1 MNWFVPPL
9 LLAVLGCGLPSG
21 LAHAAEDGK
30 LQPYQ
35 MVRALEQVQDRI
47 AGGDHA
53 SLPMQRKLLEMTDT
67 RLRAMTAEELAEPK
81 NRAAFFAY
89 AMNGGNPATFQAAL
103 ALFSPDDPDRKL
115 AGTIGLYISGQTMA
129 AQDAFASIDPMQ
141 RDPEVGAYLAL
152 IKGSVFAGDRAK
164 AAVEFLDQARLL
176 APGTLV
182 EEAALRRT
190 IAISP
195 ALEDPRRF
203 MRASFRYVHAFLR
216 SPYASQFADSFVA
229 GVVAF
234 HGRLDMQEVVELT
247 DLMDPERQKVMFL
260 RIARKAAIDGLSEL
274 STFAAGKAE
283 EIGRDPRAAL
293 YSSVATMT
301 ADKSPDGPAQAV
313 SRLDG
318 IDRTQLSQN
327 DRRLLDAARIVAA
340 GIAAPPAGQQT
351 KKMADPGDG
360 RPTAER
366 FAPQVSPPPP
376 DPVRAKVEKAR
387 GRLDEIDRMLE
398 ATPR

>member
-1 MNWFVPPL
+1 VSGRALPC
-9 LLAVLGCGLPSG
+9 LLAALCSAVSVAPGR
-21 LAHAAEDGK
+21 AAEDGG

-53 SLPMQRKLLEMTDT
+53 SLPMQRKLLEMTDA

-103 ALFSPDDPDRKL
+103 GLFAVDDRDRKL
-115 AGTIGLYISGQTMA
+115 AGAIGLYISGQTLA
-129 AQDAFASIDPMQ
+129 AQEAFAAVDPMQ
-141 RDPEVGAYLAL
+141 RAPEVGAYLAL
-152 IKGSVFAGDRAK
+152 IKGSVFATDRAK
-164 AAVEFLDQARLL
+164 AAIEFLDKARLL

-190 IAISP
+190 VAITP
-195 ALEDPRRF
+195 ALGDPDRF
-203 MRASFRYVHAFLR
+203 MRASYRYVHAFLR

-229 GVVAF
+229 GIVAF
-234 HGRLDMQEVVELT
+234 HNRLDMAEVVELT
-247 DLMDPERQKVMFL
+247 GFMDPERQKVMFL
-260 RIARKAAIDGLSEL
+260 RIARKAAIDGLADL

-283 EIGRDPRAAL
+283 EIGKDPRATL
-293 YSSVATMT
+293 YSSVATLT
-301 ADKSPDGPAQAV
+301 ADRSAKGPGEAVVRLGGIDPAQ
-313 SRLDG
+313 
-318 IDRTQLSQN
+318 LSAN
-327 DRRLLDAARIVAA
+327 DRRLLDAARAVAA
-340 GIAAPPAGQQT
+340 GIAAPPAGQERRP
-351 KKMADPGDG
+351 AAPGEAP
-360 RPTAER
+360 PTIER

-376 DPVRAKVEKAR
+376 DPVHAAVEKAR
-387 GRLDEIDRMLE
+387 GRLGEIDRMLE